1 MRRENYFLLTSIFLI
16 IYFEQTYPQEIV
28 STRNNLNHKHV
39 QKLIRESDNS
49 AQNPGEQW
57 MRFKTPEQ
65 AGWSSEQLDKVCRNS
80 NANSIVL
87 LHKGKIV
94 YTYGDYCRRI
104 KCHSM
109 RKSFL
114 SALYGI
120 YIDRGMIDTAA
131 TIGSLDITD
140 ITPLTSSE
148 KEAQVIDLLKAR
160 SGIYLPS
167 GQETVDMA
175 KSRPLRG
182 SHPHGTFWYYNN
194 WDFNV
199 LGTIFRRKT
208 NKDIYEA
215 FKVNIADPLHME
227 DFRLMDGVYDFDTLY
242 ASHPGYVFKMSAR
255 DGARFGELFL
265 QNGRWNG
272 KQIIPQKW
280 IEQSTASHSATTT
293 PGISY
298 GYLWWIAEDFKG
310 MKMYYASGTNGQR
323 ICVIPSREIVVVA
336 NVDTYHGRYIRDVDT
351 LIARLVV
358 DSRTGNEIPNPEFV
372 TLEKSAAVYA
382 IELSREEQ
390 HRYVGRYRLRDTV
403 LTISETADGL
413 IVEGPH
419 YFYKFSLLPIGENR
433 FFIEDINLELTF
445 DIDGGGKLANPR
457 IKKPTER

>member
-1 MRRENYFLLTSIFLI
+1 MRHFFFSLIFVFGAI
-16 IYFEQTYPQEIV
+16 A
-28 STRNNLNHKHV
+28 
-39 QKLIRESDNS
+39 S
-49 AQNPGEQW
+49 AQNPGEHW

-65 AGWSSEQLDKVCRNS
+65 AGWSSEELDKVCRTS

-94 YTYGDYCRRI
+94 YTYGDYCRCI

-114 SALYGI
+114 GALYGI
-120 YIDRGMIDTAA
+120 FIDRGIIDTAA
-131 TIGSLDITD
+131 SIGSLAITD
-140 ITPLTSSE
+140 TTPLTSSE
-148 KEAQVIDLLKAR
+148 KEAQVIDLLKSC

-167 GQETVDMA
+167 GQETVDMV

-208 NKDIYEA
+208 NKDIFEA
-215 FKVNIADPLHME
+215 FKENIAGPLHME
-227 DFRLMDGVYDFDTLY
+227 DFRLLDGVYDFDTLN

-265 QNGRWNG
+265 QNGRWDG
-272 KQIIPQKW
+272 EQIIPQRW
-280 IEQSTASHSATTT
+280 IEQSTTSHSATTT

-298 GYLWWIAEDFKG
+298 GYLWWIAEDFEG
-310 MKMYYASGTNGQR
+310 LKMYYASGVNGQR
-323 ICVIPSREIVVVA
+323 ICVIPSSEIVVVV
-336 NVDTYHGRYIRDVDT
+336 NVDTYRGRYIRDVDS

-358 DSRTGNEIPNPEFV
+358 VSRTASAISNPDFV
-372 TLEKSAAVYA
+372 PLEKCTTVHT

-390 HRYVGRYRLRDTV
+390 HRYIGRYRIGDTT

-419 YFYKFSLLPIGENR
+419 YFYKFSLLPTGKNR
-433 FFIEDINLELTF
+433 FVIEDINLGLTF
-445 DIDGGGKLANPR
+445 DIDRSGKPATPR
-457 IKKPTER
+457 IEKPTGG

>member
-1 MRRENYFLLTSIFLI
+1 MKHFFFSLIFFFGAI
-16 IYFEQTYPQEIV
+16 A
-28 STRNNLNHKHV
+28 
-39 QKLIRESDNS
+39 S
-49 AQNPGEQW
+49 AQNPGEHW

-120 YIDRGMIDTAA
+120 YIDKGMIDTVA

-140 ITPLTSSE
+140 ITPLTSNE
-148 KEAQVIDLLKAR
+148 KDAQVRDLLTAR

-167 GQETVDMA
+167 GQETASMA
-175 KSRPLRG
+175 KSRPPRG

-199 LGTIFRRKT
+199 LGTIFRKKT
-208 NKDIYEA
+208 NKDIFEA
-215 FKVNIADPLHME
+215 FKENIADPLHME
-227 DFRLMDGVYDFDTLY
+227 DFRLMDGVYDFDTLH

-265 QNGRWNG
+265 QNGRWEG
-272 KQIIPQKW
+272 EQIIPQRW
-280 IEQSTASHSATTT
+280 IEQSTTSHCATTT

-298 GYLWWIAEDFKG
+298 GYLWWIAEDFEG
-310 MKMYYASGTNGQR
+310 LRMYFASGVNGQR
-323 ICVIPSREIVVVA
+323 ICVIPSSEIVIVA
-336 NVDTYHGRYIRDVDT
+336 NVDTYRGQYIRDVDS

-358 DSRTGNEIPNPEFV
+358 VSRTENASSNPEFV
-372 TLEKSAAVYA
+372 PLEECAAVRTVG
-382 IELSREEQ
+382 LSPEEK
-390 HRYVGRYRLRDTV
+390 HRYVGRYCIGDTT
-403 LTISETADGL
+403 LTISETSDGL

-419 YFYKFSLLPIGENR
+419 YFYKFSLLPTGKDR
-433 FFIEDINLELTF
+433 FFIEDLNLELAF
-445 DIDGGGKLANPR
+445 GIDGNEKPTNPR
-457 IKKPTER
+457 INNPAQR

>member
-1 MRRENYFLLTSIFLI
+1 MKHLFFSLIFVFGAI
-16 IYFEQTYPQEIV
+16 A
-28 STRNNLNHKHV
+28 
-39 QKLIRESDNS
+39 S
-49 AQNPGEQW
+49 AQNPGEHW
-57 MRFKTPEQ
+57 IRFKTPEQ
-65 AGWSSEQLDKVCRNS
+65 AGWSSEQLNKVCRNS
-80 NANSIVL
+80 DANSIVL
-87 LHKGKIV
+87 LYKGKIV
-94 YTYGDYCRRI
+94 YTYGNYCRRI

-114 SALYGI
+114 GALYGI

-140 ITPLTSSE
+140 TIPLTSSE
-148 KEAQVIDLLKAR
+148 KEAQVIDLLKAS

-182 SHPHGTFWYYNN
+182 SHRHGTFWYYNN

-199 LGTIFRRKT
+199 LGTIFRRRT
-208 NKDIYEA
+208 NKDIFEA
-215 FKVNIADPLHME
+215 FKEDIADPLHME

-265 QNGRWNG
+265 QNGRWDG
-272 KQIIPQKW
+272 EQIIPQRW
-280 IEQSTASHSATTT
+280 IEQSTTSHSATTT

-298 GYLWWIAEDFKG
+298 GYLWWIAEDFEG
-310 MKMYYASGTNGQR
+310 LKMYYASGVNGQR
-323 ICVIPSREIVVVA
+323 ICVFPSSEIVVVV
-336 NVDTYHGRYIRDVDT
+336 NVDTYRGRYIRDVDS

-358 DSRTGNEIPNPEFV
+358 DSRTASAISNPEFV
-372 TLEKSAAVYA
+372 RLEECTTVHT

-390 HRYVGRYRLRDTV
+390 HRYVGRYSIGDTT
-403 LTISETADGL
+403 LTISEATDGL

-419 YFYKFSLLPIGENR
+419 YFYKFSLLPIGKNR
-433 FFIEDINLELTF
+433 FVIEDINLELTF
-445 DIDGGGKLANPR
+445 DIDRSGKPATPR
-457 IKKPTER
+457 IEKPTGG

>member
-1 MRRENYFLLTSIFLI
+1 MKNFFFSLLFFFGSIA
-16 IYFEQTYPQEIV
+16 
-28 STRNNLNHKHV
+28 
-39 QKLIRESDNS
+39 S
-49 AQNPGEQW
+49 AQNPGEHW

-65 AGWSSEQLDKVCRNS
+65 AGWSSDQMDKVCRNS

-87 LHKGKIV
+87 LYKGKIV

-120 YIDRGMIDTAA
+120 YIDRGMIDTTA

-140 ITPLTSSE
+140 ITPLTSGE
-148 KEAQVIDLLKAR
+148 KEAQVIDLLKAC

-167 GQETVDMA
+167 GQETIDMK

-199 LGTIFRRKT
+199 LGTIFRKKT
-208 NKDIYEA
+208 SNDIFEA
-215 FKVNIADPLHME
+215 FKENIADPLHME
-227 DFRLMDGVYDFDTLY
+227 DFRLMDGVYEYDTLNT
-242 ASHPGYVFKMSAR
+242 SHPGYLFKMSAR
-255 DGARFGELFL
+255 DAARFGELFL

-272 KQIIPQKW
+272 EQIIPKKW
-280 IEQSTASHSATTT
+280 IEQSTASHSVTTT

-298 GYLWWIAEDFKG
+298 GYLWWITVDLKV

-323 ICVIPSREIVVVA
+323 ICVIPSSEIVIVT
-336 NVDTYHGRYIRDVDT
+336 NVDTYRGRYIRDVDT
-351 LIARLVV
+351 LITHLVF
-358 DSRTGNEIPNPEFV
+358 DSRTENSISNPEFV
-372 TLEKSAAVYA
+372 PLEECTAMRT
-382 IELSREEQ
+382 IELSRKEQ
-390 HRYVGRYRLRDTV
+390 HRYVGRYSVGDTT
-403 LTISETADGL
+403 LTISEAKNGL

-419 YFYKFSLLPIGENR
+419 YFYKFSLLPTGKNR

-445 DIDGGGKLANPR
+445 DSDANG
-457 IKKPTER
+457 KPTNPKIKNPIGG